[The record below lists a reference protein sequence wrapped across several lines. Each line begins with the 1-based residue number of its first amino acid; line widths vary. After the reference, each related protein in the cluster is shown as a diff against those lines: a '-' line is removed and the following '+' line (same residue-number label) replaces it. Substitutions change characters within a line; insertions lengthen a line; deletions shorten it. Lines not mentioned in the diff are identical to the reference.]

1 MATEN
6 EAIEN
11 DDGVEEN
18 GKKTKKPSK
27 GNKATLIII
36 LMGFLVMTVTPVTT
50 WLLVRSTAA
59 SPSSEASDATA
70 EEAEGEEEKA
80 AEILFPI
87 DPLVVNIAE
96 TRMTRILRLE
106 VHLVLSEQRLQ
117 PVLEE
122 MMPIVKDRI
131 MEIAGRRTLA
141 ELEDGN
147 SRVALKR
154 DIVLALNDLVRNRM
168 SGSIEDVAFSEFL
181 IQ

>member
-1 MATEN
+1 MATED
-6 EAIEN
+6 EVMEN
-11 DDGVEEN
+11 DEEVAEN
-18 GKKTKKPSK
+18 GKKEKKPSK
-27 GNKATLIII
+27 GNKTTLIII
-36 LMGFLVMTVTPVTT
+36 LMGFLVMTVTPLTT

-59 SPSSEASDATA
+59 ASSPENPAETA
-70 EEAEGEEEKA
+70 EEKEDPEKKA
-80 AEILFPI
+80 AEILFAI

-147 SRVALKR
+147 SRIALKR

-168 SGSIEDVAFSEFL
+168 AGSIEDVAFSEFL